1 MDTLENNTADDYD
14 SPWKE
19 GMELYFKELMQFFFP
34 DIAMQIAWD
43 KGYQFLDKELQQV
56 VRDAEIGRKHADKL
70 VRVWSLE
77 NEPFHVMIHIE
88 VQSDKDRDFA
98 RRMYIYNYRIFDK
111 SYRPVTSLAILA
123 DEVDSWRPDAYT
135 SEQWG
140 CKINFEFPMVKLMDY
155 ADNIDEL
162 LDQTNPFAI
171 ITAAHLK
178 TKATKNNPQE
188 RYTWKWTITRALY
201 EKGFS
206 TKDILNLYRLVDWLM
221 MLPDELTKKFT
232 QDLIAYE
239 EEKKM
244 PYITSAERIGIEKG
258 RLEGRSEGLD
268 LGMDKGQL
276 LNAREMLLEALDE
289 KFSSDTPADIK
300 KQIQALNNK
309 IMLKRL
315 HRSAIRSKD
324 IEEFRQSMKDLASE
338 TESAE

>member
-1 MDTLENNTADDYD
+1 MNTTANNQDDYD

-34 DIAMQIAWD
+34 DIAARIAW
-43 KGYQFLDKELQQV
+43 KRGYEFLDKELQQV

-77 NEPFHVMIHIE
+77 NETFHVMVHIE
-88 VQSDKDRDFA
+88 VQSDKDPDFA

-123 DEVDSWRPDAYT
+123 DEVDSWRPGSYS

-155 ADNIDEL
+155 AKDIDSL
-162 LDQTNPFAI
+162 LEQTNPFAI

-206 TKDILNLYRLVDWLM
+206 TKDILALYRLVDWLM
-221 MLPDELTKKFT
+221 WLPEDMTKKFT

-258 RLEGRSEGLD
+258 MAE
-268 LGMDKGQL
+268 GMDKGVDIGQL
-276 LNAREMLLEALDE
+276 LNAREMLLEALDAR
-289 KFSSDTPADIK
+289 FSSNTPADIK

-315 HRSAIRSKD
+315 LRSSIESKD
-324 IEEFRQSMKDLASE
+324 IEEFRKTLE
-338 TESAE
+338 ELTAEDS

>member
-1 MDTLENNTADDYD
+1 MNTLENNIADDYD

-19 GMELYFKELMQFFFP
+19 GMELYFKELIQFFFP
-34 DIAMQIAWD
+34 DIAARIAWD
-43 KGYQFLDKELQQV
+43 KGHQFLDKELQQV

-123 DEVDSWRPDAYT
+123 DEVDSWRPGAYS

-140 CKINFEFPMVKLMDY
+140 CEVHFKFPMVKLLDY
-155 ADNIDEL
+155 NDQIDSL

-206 TKDILNLYRLVDWLM
+206 TKDILSLYRLVDWLM
-221 MLPDELTKKFT
+221 MLPDDLTKKFT

-258 RLEGRSEGLD
+258 RLEGRNEGLD
-268 LGMDKGQL
+268 LGQL
-276 LNAREMLLEALDE
+276 NEAREMVLEALDE
-289 KFSSDTPADIK
+289 KFSTSTPADIK
-300 KQIQALNNK
+300 KQIQALNNR

-315 HRSAIRSKD
+315 LRSTIRSKD

>member
-1 MDTLENNTADDYD
+1 MNTTANHTDDYD

-19 GMELYFKELMQFFFP
+19 GMELYFKELMLFFFP
-34 DIAMQIAWD
+34 DIAARIAWD

-56 VRDAEIGRKHADKL
+56 VRDAEIGRRHADKL

-88 VQSDKDRDFA
+88 VQSDKDQDFA

-123 DEVDSWRPDAYT
+123 DEVDSWRPNAFS

-140 CKINFEFPMVKLMDY
+140 CEVHFKFPMVKLLDY
-155 ADNIDEL
+155 NDQIDSL
-162 LDQTNPFAI
+162 LNQTNPFAI

-206 TKDILNLYRLVDWLM
+206 TTDILGLYRLVDWLM
-221 MLPDELTKKFT
+221 MLPDDLTKKFT

-258 RLEGRSEGLD
+258 
-268 LGMDKGQL
+268 MDKGRDLGQL
-276 LNAREMLLEALDE
+276 NEAREMVLEALDI
-289 KFSSDTPADIK
+289 KFSNNVPADIRK
-300 KQIQALNNK
+300 LIKDLNNR
-309 IMLKRL
+309 IMLRKL
-315 HRSAIRSKD
+315 HKSTIQSKD
-324 IEEFRQSMKDLASE
+324 IEEFRKTLE
-338 TESAE
+338 ELTAEDSR

>member
-1 MDTLENNTADDYD
+1 MNTTANNHDDYD

-34 DIAMQIAWD
+34 DIAAQIAW
-43 KGYQFLDKELQQV
+43 KRGYEFLDKELQQV

-88 VQSDKDRDFA
+88 VQSDKDPDFA

-123 DEVDSWRPDAYT
+123 DEVDSWRPGSYR

-155 ADNIDEL
+155 AKDIDSL

-206 TKDILNLYRLVDWLM
+206 TKDILGLYRLVDWLM
-221 MLPDELTKKFT
+221 WLPEDMTKKFT

-258 RLEGRSEGLD
+258 MAE
-268 LGMDKGQL
+268 GMDKGEL
-276 LNAREMLLEALDE
+276 LYAREMLLEALDE
-289 KFSSDTPADIK
+289 KFSTSTPADIK

-315 HRSAIRSKD
+315 LRSTIQSKD
-324 IEEFRQSMKDLASE
+324 IEEFRKTLE
-338 TESAE
+338 EITAEDPV